1 MSKKLED
8 INKRHSLIKS
18 IVSAQEVFNQTQL
31 VKLLKQNGI
40 RVTQATLSRD
50 LSELG
55 IVRIPTPNG
64 TVYRVGESGTQT
76 TIKNRIAEEVISID
90 SNEQLIVIRTFT
102 GRAQGV
108 AVFIDSQKIHDLL
121 GTIAGDDTILIIP
134 RSIKK
139 VKTMIEQLKTTL
151 GIT

>member
-8 INKRHSLIKS
+8 ISKRHSLIKS
-18 IVSAQEVFNQTQL
+18 IISAQEVFNQTQL

-50 LSELG
+50 LNELG
-55 IVRIPTPNG
+55 VVRIPTSNG
-64 TVYRVGESGTQT
+64 TVYRIGETGTQS

-90 SNEQLIVIRTFT
+90 NNEQLIVVRTFT

-139 VKTMIEQLKTTL
+139 IKTIIEELKTTL

>member
-1 MSKKLED
+1 MSKKLD
-8 INKRHSLIKS
+8 VINKRHSLIKS
-18 IVSAQEVFNQTQL
+18 IISSHDVYNQTEL
-31 VKLLKQNGI
+31 VKFLKQNGI

-64 TVYRVGESGTQT
+64 TVYKVGESGTQQS
-76 TIKNRIAEEVISID
+76 IKNRIAEELISID
-90 SNEQLIVIRTFT
+90 NNEQLIVIRTFI

-108 AVFIDSQKIHDLL
+108 AVFIDSRKMPDIL
-121 GTIAGDDTILIIP
+121 GTIAGDDTILVIP

-139 VKTMIEQLKTTL
+139 MKIIIEQLKTTL

>member
-8 INKRHSLIKS
+8 ISKRHSLIKS
-18 IVSAQEVFNQTQL
+18 IITSQEVYNQTQL
-31 VKLLKQNGI
+31 VRLLKQNGI

-50 LSELG
+50 LNDLG
-55 IVRIPTPNG
+55 IVRVPTPKG
-64 TVYRVGESGTQT
+64 TVYKVGESGTQSL
-76 TIKNRIAEEVISID
+76 IKSRISEEVISID
-90 SNEQLIVIRTFT
+90 NNEQLIVIRTFT

-108 AVFIDSQKIHDLL
+108 AVFIDSQKQTEIL

-139 VKTMIEQLKTTL
+139 MKTIIEQLKTTL